1 MMNDN
6 LEHGGLGTGSGPG
19 GAFAHE
25 KTQSATRRMSL
36 TKVVLAASI
45 GNALEW
51 YDLAVYAFLAIPIA
65 KVFFPAHNEVVSLL
79 IALGTFGASYFMRP
93 LGALYLGSYGD
104 RYGRK
109 AAMTLTIVLMGI
121 GTLIIAAAPG
131 YAAAGLAAPLLI
143 VAAKFLQGFSAGGE
157 FGSSV
162 SFLVEHAPGRAR
174 GFLAS
179 FQIVGVGLAN
189 TLASLVGVALNHA
202 FTSAEIVAW
211 AWRIPF
217 ILGLVILPFGWFIR
231 KKVDESPSYYA
242 EGRTSETNSP
252 VTTIMKTA
260 KLRIVSAVGLY
271 CLAASTNYLLG
282 VYIPT
287 YAIRELGIP
296 PESAFW
302 GALGFSL
309 VQVFVAPLVGHLSD
323 RYGRRRFI
331 ASGIVLV
338 ALAVIPAF
346 QIMIA
351 VRSPSALVAC
361 VVGLGILVT
370 IFQGPIPAFLSE
382 CFPVE
387 TRTTGL
393 AVIHN
398 LNFTIFGGFA
408 PLLMTTLISA
418 TSDRLVPAYYTLLT
432 AAFAGIGLWS
442 LMTGIKRE
450 NSALR

>member
-1 MMNDN
+1 MIDEN
-6 LEHGGLGTGSGPG
+6 LDAARLTADLRTGSVYSTSN
-19 GAFAHE
+19 ADERH
-25 KTQSATRRMSL
+25 RVSL
-36 TKVVLAASI
+36 LKVVVAASV

-51 YDLAVYAFLAIPIA
+51 YDLAIYAFLAIPIA
-65 KVFFPAHNEVVSLL
+65 KVFFPVHNEVVSLL

-93 LGALYLGSYGD
+93 LGALYLGSYAD
-104 RYGRK
+104 RNGRK
-109 AAMTLTIVLMGI
+109 AGMTLTIMLMGI
-121 GTLIIAAAPG
+121 GTLMLTAAPT
-131 YAAAGLAAPLLI
+131 YAVAGLAAPLVV
-143 VAAKFLQGFSAGGE
+143 VAAKFIQGFSAGGE

-162 SFLVEHAPGRAR
+162 SFLVEHAPKSRH

-202 FTSAEIVAW
+202 YTDAEIVSW

-217 ILGLVILPFGWFIR
+217 AIGLVILPFGWFIR
-231 KKVDESPSYYA
+231 RKVDETPSYEA
-242 EGRTSETNSP
+242 EHVHAEQMSP
-252 VTTIMKTA
+252 VSTIFKTA
-260 KLRIVSAVGLY
+260 KMRIVCAVGLY

-287 YAIRELGIP
+287 YAIRELGVP
-296 PESAFW
+296 AASAFW

-309 VQVFVAPLVGHLSD
+309 VQVFVAPLIGHLSD
-323 RYGRRRFI
+323 RFGRKRLI
-331 ASGIVLV
+331 GSGIGLV

-346 QIMIA
+346 QLMLFYRSA
-351 VRSPSALVAC
+351 VSLVAC

-382 CFPVE
+382 QFPTR

-408 PLLMTTLISA
+408 PLIMTSLISA
-418 TSDRLVPAYYTLLT
+418 TSDRLVPAYYVLVTV
-432 AAFAGIGLWS
+432 AFAAIGLWS
-442 LMTGIKRE
+442 LIRNKQLSKLG
-450 NSALR
+450 AD